1 LSVERRFK
9 SALRLAAGTLRR
21 FFPEYAV
28 VGRFARNFYAPPET
42 TLDVD
47 FLVDLGDAERV
58 AEFLE
63 YASARFEVSPLE
75 VGHRRYGMVVKR
87 FRFDLV
93 KPRGYRSDAEAA
105 SRRRLVRIEGVG
117 ELTLLSPEDL
127 AVLYLVSSLDRG
139 VRDLIKAKDIVAY
152 SKARGDFNEE
162 YFLRKCEENKVKH
175 LGLALLAG
183 QRRL

>member
-1 LSVERRFK
+1 MSVERRFK
-9 SALRLAAGTLRR
+9 SALRLAARTVKR

-47 FLVDLGDAERV
+47 FLVDLDDAERV

-63 YASARFEVSPLE
+63 YASPRFEVAPLE
-75 VGHRRYGMVVKR
+75 VGHWQYKLIVRG

-93 KPRGYRSDAEAA
+93 KPRGYRYDAEVV
-105 SRRRLVRIEGVG
+105 SRRRLVRIKGIG
-117 ELTLLSPEDL
+117 ELAILSPEDL

-139 VRDLIKAKDIVAY
+139 VRDLIKAKDVVVY

-162 YFLRKCEENKVKH
+162 YFLRKCEENRVKH
-175 LGLALLAG
+175 LGLVLLRG
-183 QRRL
+183 G

>member
-9 SALRLAAGTLRR
+9 SALRLAARTVKR

-47 FLVDLGDAERV
+47 FLVDLDDAERV

-63 YASARFEVSPLE
+63 YASPRFEVAPLE
-75 VGHRRYGMVVKR
+75 VGHWQYKLIVRG

-93 KPRGYRSDAEAA
+93 KPRGYRYDAEVV
-105 SRRRLVRIEGVG
+105 SRRRLVRIKGIG
-117 ELTLLSPEDL
+117 ELAILSPEDL

-139 VRDLIKAKDIVAY
+139 VRDLIKAKDVVVY

-162 YFLRKCEENKVKH
+162 YFLRKCEENRVKH
-175 LGLALLAG
+175 LGLVLLRG
-183 QRRL
+183 G

>member
-9 SALRLAAGTLRR
+9 SALRLAVRVVR
-21 FFPEYAV
+21 KFFPEYAV

-47 FLVDLGDAERV
+47 FLVDLDDVERV

-63 YASARFEVSPLE
+63 YASARFEVSPAE
-75 VGHRRYGMVVKR
+75 VGHWQYKLFVKG

-93 KPRGYRSDAEAA
+93 KPRGYGYDAEAA
-105 SRRRLVRIEGVG
+105 SRRRLVRVEGVG
-117 ELTLLSPEDL
+117 ELALLSPEDL

-139 VRDLIKAKDIVAY
+139 LRDLVKAKDIVVY

-162 YFLRKCEENKVKH
+162 YFLRKCEENRVKH
-175 LGLALLAG
+175 LGLALLMSK
-183 QRRL
+183 